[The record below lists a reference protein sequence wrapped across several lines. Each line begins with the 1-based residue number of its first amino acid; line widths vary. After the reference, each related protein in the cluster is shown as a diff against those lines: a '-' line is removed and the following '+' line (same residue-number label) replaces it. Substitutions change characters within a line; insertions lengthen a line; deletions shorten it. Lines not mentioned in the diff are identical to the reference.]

1 MWLVFVEKACDLL
14 NHVHVECIKQDNVF
28 SPYPQAC
35 DQFIKCWFKS
45 LIKITL
51 KPLASNIVASDDNN
65 YRDSHNCKSMHV
77 IVLGKISK
85 TETV

>member
-1 MWLVFVEKACDLL
+1 MLSQQILTTSVRSFG
-14 NHVHVECIKQDNVF
+14 
-28 SPYPQAC
+28 
-35 DQFIKCWFKS
+35 QFIKCWFKS

-51 KPLASNIVASDDNN
+51 KPLASNIVAIDDNN

-77 IVLGKISK
+77 IVLGKKSK